1 METWKVAT
9 LMVMEDASNFVKDHS
24 LSLADMLVIPKGL
37 LNFQLQIRSDR
48 NLSAST
54 NILLK

>member
-1 METWKVAT
+1 
-9 LMVMEDASNFVKDHS
+9 MVMEDASNFVKDHS

-54 NILLK
+54 NQCSFKIIKKEH

>member
-1 METWKVAT
+1 MRLT
-9 LMVMEDASNFVKDHS
+9 LLKIII
-24 LSLADMLVIPKGL
+24 LSRAGILVIPKSL

-54 NILLK
+54 NQYSFKIIKKEH

>member
-1 METWKVAT
+1 
-9 LMVMEDASNFVKDHS
+9 MVMEDASNFVKDHS
-24 LSLADMLVIPKGL
+24 LSLADMLVIPKRL

-54 NILLK
+54 NQCSFKIIKKEH